1 MKYFGDQVL
10 ERESSTGRS
19 SWSAMRESLA
29 DRGGAPQP
37 PSQGAAPTNTAEKNA
52 SIAVRLETAVG

>member
-1 MKYFGDQVL
+1 MLDFVARLHGTVVL
-10 ERESSTGRS
+10 VGH
-19 SWSAMRESLA
+19 AESLA
-29 DRGGAPQP
+29 DRGGAPQL